1 MAGMAPATQAAAL
14 NSMAPYDKM
23 VSPNEFYNG
32 AMLDLKP
39 TGDAGEW
46 IRTELRTMKNEFNIN
61 TVNIYGLEG
70 FRAKD
75 ALFDELKRLDMQVV
89 VRIESYSST
98 FAFQV
103 SDLDWIF
110 NRYKDLLDYVCAPG
124 RREQVAYFSLNMPV
138 DDGSVQNR
146 LQGGINGQ
154 QSKERQVS
162 YAKAFVEKMRAET
175 AARGFSTAKMFL
187 SIFYGWD
194 NSFDIPSYASAGEQ
208 IPFPVCG

>member
-124 RREQVAYFSLNMPV
+124 RREQVAYFP
-138 DDGSVQNR
+138 
-146 LQGGINGQ
+146 
-154 QSKERQVS
+154 
-162 YAKAFVEKMRAET
+162 
-175 AARGFSTAKMFL
+175 
-187 SIFYGWD
+187 
-194 NSFDIPSYASAGEQ
+194 
-208 IPFPVCG
+208 